1 MNIQFSGHNY
11 EVTETEKEQILDGLA
26 KLERHLGE
34 LDAVQVYFS
43 KVRHLIKA
51 EIQVSSRNIKLI
63 GTGSTPDALVSI
75 DTAIDRLI
83 KQSGRY
89 KKKRQDG
96 RTRHEENGR
105 GRTGGRIAAG
115 SAPATEEE
123 PGQIPVVKTEQYIA
137 KPMALEDAIVQLN
150 SSKAEFFIFRNIKN
164 DHISVLYRRKGK
176 SLGLIET

>member
-11 EVTETEKEQILDGLA
+11 DVTETEKEQILDGLA
-26 KLERHLGE
+26 KLERHLGT

-63 GTGSTPDALVSI
+63 GTGSTPDALISI
-75 DTAIDRLI
+75 DTAIDHLI

-96 RTRHEENGR
+96 RTRAAENGV
-105 GRTGGRIAAG
+105 GRAATRAKTTRT
-115 SAPATEEE
+115 SAPKEE
-123 PGQIPVVKTEQYIA
+123 PEEPPVVKTEQYIA

-150 SSKAEFFIFRNIKN
+150 SSKAEFFIFRNPKN
-164 DHISVLYRRKGK
+164 DRVSVLYRRKGR